1 MEVDGELNNEYI
13 INDNNMNYKTFKLTE
28 SDLHNIIKKSVAR
41 MLKENEDSYYGGGLP
56 SHYFDDDKPENDRI
70 SQEQLASLDKISEA
84 IADIANNTSDEA
96 DLLYQAV
103 QCIDEFV
110 AKYKSE

>member
-1 MEVDGELNNEYI
+1 
-13 INDNNMNYKTFKLTE
+13 MNYKTFKLTE
-28 SDLHNIIKKSVAR
+28 SDLHNIIKKSVTR
-41 MLKENEDSYYGGGLP
+41 ILKENEDSYYGGGLP
-56 SHYFDDDKPENDRI
+56 SHYFDDDDKPENDRI